1 MASLATDRNGT
12 RRILFVDADGKRR
25 TVRLG
30 RIDRRTAEG
39 IRRHV
44 EALLAAKL
52 SGQPVPRDT
61 ARWLAEI
68 GDVLHDRLARVGLV
82 APRRNQAAVTLGAFL
97 DEHLEQRARELK
109 PGTMLVLGQAARH
122 LRRYFGDDRPLASI
136 TPQDA
141 DRYRAWLRERGIA
154 PATVAKWCRLARQFL
169 NVACRWQIIERN
181 PFEHIRTT
189 APPSRER
196 RVFVPGELVQR
207 VIDVAPDP
215 QWKLLIALARWG
227 GLRIPSEALRLTW
240 ADVDFERRRFIV
252 RSSKTEHHESA
263 GVRVVPMFPELVEHF
278 LAVFEQA
285 EPGSRYVIARYRSR
299 AANLRTQFV
308 RYIEAA
314 GLKPWP
320 KPWQNL
326 RASRATE
333 LADLYPSHVC
343 AAWLGHS
350 ERIADAFY
358 RQVTDEHFRK
368 ATAEPTCA
376 RGAESGAADARKAS
390 QGVAS
395 RLGGSSARRA
405 VATDCD
411 KLRSDTDLRTGR
423 GRIRTCEGLRQRVYS
438 PSPLAT
444 RAHAQTR
451 RQRRPANRP
460 DYIASAV
467 AVHLSA

>member
-1 MASLATDRNGT
+1 VASLATDPNGS
-12 RRILFVDADGKRR
+12 RRVLFVDADGRRR

-30 RIDRRTAEG
+30 RMDRRSAEG
-39 IRRHV
+39 VRRHV

-61 ARWLAEI
+61 ARWLADVS
-68 GDVLHDRLARVGLV
+68 DVLHDRLARAGLV
-82 APRRNQAAVTLGAFL
+82 EPRRRQAAVTLGAFL

-109 PGTMLVLGQAARH
+109 ASTMLVLEQAARH
-122 LRRYFGDDRPLASI
+122 LRTYFGADRPIAAI
-136 TPQDA
+136 GAADA
-141 DRYRAWLRERGIA
+141 DAFRAWLLDRNVTR
-154 PATVAKWCRLARQFL
+154 ATVAKWCKHARRFFR
-169 NVACRWQIIERN
+169 VALRHGLIERN
-181 PFEHIRTT
+181 PFDGIPTT

-240 ADVDFERRRFIV
+240 ADVDFERKRFIV
-252 RSSKTEHHESA
+252 RSSKTEHHEGG

-285 EPGSRYVIARYRSR
+285 EPGIPWVITRYRCP
-299 AANLRTQFV
+299 AANLRTQLV

-314 GLKPWP
+314 GLRPWP

-343 AAWLGHS
+343 SAWLGHS
-350 ERIADAFY
+350 EKIADAFY
-358 RQVTDEHFRK
+358 RQVLDEHFRK
-368 ATAEPTCA
+368 ATAEPTPA
-376 RGAESGAADARKAS
+376 RAAQNPAQQMHEMARNAS
-390 QGVAS
+390 QAVS
-395 RLGGSSARRA
+395 GGHPQGEPLQRI
-405 VATDCD
+405 ATTCD
-411 KLRSDTDLRTGR
+411 PV
-423 GRIRTCEGLRQRVYS
+423 RV
-438 PSPLAT
+438 
-444 RAHAQTR
+444 
-451 RQRRPANRP
+451 
-460 DYIASAV
+460 
-467 AVHLSA
+467 